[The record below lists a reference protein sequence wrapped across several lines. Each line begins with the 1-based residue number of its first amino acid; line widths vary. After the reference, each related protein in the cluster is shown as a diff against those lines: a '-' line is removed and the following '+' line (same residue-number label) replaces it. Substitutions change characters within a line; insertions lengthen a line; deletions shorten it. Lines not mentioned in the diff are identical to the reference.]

1 VSANSRLTVA
11 VHALTWLAL
20 AHRRGRDRLTSDEV
34 AASINTNPVVVRRS
48 LGDLRKAGLVE
59 VSHGAGAG
67 WRLTL
72 PPEMISL
79 RNVLDAVEP
88 DNESVF
94 ALHHREP
101 NLECPVGRGIRP
113 VLSDAYARATDALK
127 HELDRTSIADVLED
141 TLAARD

>member
-59 VSHGAGAG
+59 VSHGARAG
-67 WRLTL
+67 WRLAKK
-72 PPEMISL
+72 PEAISL
-79 RNVLDAVEP
+79 RAVLDAVQPEP
-88 DNESVF
+88 VF

-113 VLSDAYARATDALK
+113 VLNAVYSNATDAMRR
-127 HELDRTSIADVLED
+127 ELQRTSIADVLED
-141 TLAARD
+141 TVAARD